1 MNFIIYLE
9 MKIYEFLFHII
20 FTGLTVLLL
29 SAAGF
34 QQCYLLLYAGIAV
47 CTWFFFHWIR
57 YRRQIRKREQIMDLI
72 DSLDETWYAAEI
84 LPKPKDLDS
93 EAYYYAMKRA
103 CKAMNERLD
112 ELEKEQQDY
121 REYIESFAHEIKVP
135 ISALSL
141 TFDNTKNYEL
151 KKETDRIFNLV
162 EQMLYYAR
170 SENTEKDYFV
180 RRLDLQDVVHDMMMK
195 FRRYFLD
202 AGVEVDIR
210 TENASVFTD
219 EKWLGFILSQIIQ
232 NALKYFDK
240 PKKVLSVYCRENTA
254 SVSLVIEDNGRGI
267 RASDLPRIFEK
278 GFTGS
283 DRSKSAS
290 TGMGLYLAK
299 KLCDRLGLGLTV
311 ESREGEFTRVT
322 VIFPKGTIHEADGA
336 SVYSK

>member
-9 MKIYEFLFHII
+9 TKLYDFFFYIA

-34 QQCYLLLYAGIAV
+34 QQFHLFLYAGITA
-47 CTWFFFHWIR
+47 CAWLFFQWLR
-57 YRRQIRKREQIMDLI
+57 YRRQIMRQEQIMDLT
-72 DSLDETWYAAEI
+72 DSLDEAWYAAEV
-84 LPKPKDLDS
+84 LPKPKELDS
-93 EAYYYAMKRA
+93 EAYYHALKRA
-103 CKAMNERLD
+103 CKAMSERLD
-112 ELEKEQQDY
+112 ELEEEQQDY

-141 TFDNTKNYEL
+141 AFDNTKNYEL

-180 RRLDLQDVVHDMMMK
+180 RRLNLQDVVHDAILK

-202 AGVEVDIR
+202 SGVELDIR
-210 TENASVFTD
+210 TENLAVFTD
-219 EKWLGFILSQIIQ
+219 EKWLSFILSQIIQ
-232 NALKYFDK
+232 NSIKYFDK
-240 PKKVLSVYCRENTA
+240 QKKVLSVYCIENTA
-254 SVSLVIEDNGRGI
+254 SVSLVIEDNGCGI
-267 RASDLPRIFEK
+267 STSDLPRVFEK

-283 DRSKSAS
+283 DRTKSAS

-299 KLCDRLGLGLTV
+299 TLCDRLGLGLTV
-311 ESREGEFTRVT
+311 ESQEGAFTKVT
-322 VIFPKGTIHEADGA
+322 VIFPKGMVHEME
-336 SVYSK
+336 

>member
-9 MKIYEFLFHII
+9 TKLYDFFFYIA

-34 QQCYLLLYAGIAV
+34 QQFHLFLYAGITV
-47 CTWFFFHWIR
+47 CAWPFFQWLR
-57 YRRQIRKREQIMDLI
+57 YRRQIMRQEQIMDLT
-72 DSLDETWYAAEI
+72 DSLDE
-84 LPKPKDLDS
+84 
-93 EAYYYAMKRA
+93 
-103 CKAMNERLD
+103 
-112 ELEKEQQDY
+112 LEEEQQDY

-141 TFDNTKNYEL
+141 AFDNTKNYEL

-180 RRLDLQDVVHDMMMK
+180 RRLNLQDVVHDAILK

-202 AGVEVDIR
+202 SGVELDIR
-210 TENASVFTD
+210 TENLAVFTD
-219 EKWLGFILSQIIQ
+219 EKWLSFILSQIIQ
-232 NALKYFDK
+232 NSIKYFDK
-240 PKKVLSVYCRENTA
+240 QKKVLSVYCIENTA
-254 SVSLVIEDNGRGI
+254 SVSLVIEDNGCGI
-267 RASDLPRIFEK
+267 STSDLPRVFEK

-283 DRSKSAS
+283 DRTKSAS

-299 KLCDRLGLGLTV
+299 TLCDRLGLGLAA
-311 ESREGEFTRVT
+311 ESREGEFTKVT
-322 VIFPKGTIHEADGA
+322 VIFPKGMVHEME
-336 SVYSK
+336 

>member
-9 MKIYEFLFHII
+9 TKLYEILFHIV
-20 FTGLTVLLL
+20 FTALSLFLLATAGFHQAHLVLLTIL
-29 SAAGF
+29 S
-34 QQCYLLLYAGIAV
+34 V
-47 CTWFFFHWIR
+47 CACFVFHWISF
-57 YRRQIRKREQIMDLI
+57 RRKAKRQEEIMALT
-72 DSLDETWYAAEI
+72 DSLEETWYASEL
-84 LPKPKDLDS
+84 LPRPRDLEN
-93 EAYYYAMKRA
+93 EAYYYALKRA
-103 CKAMNERLD
+103 CKSMSERLD
-112 ELEKEQQDY
+112 ELDTEQKDY

-180 RRLDLQDVVHDMMMK
+180 RRLDLQDAVHDMILK

-202 AGVEVDIR
+202 AGVELDIR
-210 TENASVFTD
+210 AENVSVFTD
-219 EKWLGFILSQIIQ
+219 EKWLSFILSQIIQ

-240 PKKVLSVYCRENTA
+240 PKKVLSLYSEENDTSA
-254 SVSLVIEDNGRGI
+254 SLVIRDNGCGI
-267 RASDLPRIFEK
+267 SASDLPRIFEK

-283 DRSKSAS
+283 DRTKNAS

-299 KLCDRLGLGLTV
+299 TLCDRLGLGLAV
-311 ESREGEFTRVT
+311 ESREGEFTKVT
-322 VIFPKGTIHEADGA
+322 VIFPKGTVHEMEET
-336 SVYSK
+336 SVL